1 MMMFAFRT
9 GAALAG
15 LVLAAAPAAAKEY
28 QVKMLNKGSDGSLMV
43 FEPAYLKVAPGD
55 SVKFVATQKGHNAE
69 SLPGMA
75 PAGAAAFK
83 GRIDE
88 ELTVK
93 FTKEGVYGYKCLPH
107 LGMGMVGVIQVG
119 KPGNKSAVATATQKL
134 PGLGKKKMTALLEKV
149 R

>member
-1 MMMFAFRT
+1 MKYAFRI

-15 LVLAAAPAAAKEY
+15 LALAAVPAAAKEY
-28 QVKMLNKGSDGSLMV
+28 QVKMLNKGADGSLMV

-69 SLPGMA
+69 TIAGMA
-75 PAGAAAFK
+75 PAGATAFK
-83 GRIDE
+83 GKIDE
-88 ELTVK
+88 EFSVK

-107 LGMGMVGVIQVG
+107 LGMGMVGLVQVG
-119 KPGNKSAVATATQKL
+119 KAANKAEIVAASQKL
-134 PGLGKKKMTALLEKV
+134 PGLGKKRMIALLEKA

>member
-1 MMMFAFRT
+1 MKFAFRT
-9 GAALAG
+9 GVALAG

-55 SVKFVATQKGHNAE
+55 SVKFLATQKGHNAE

-83 GRIDE
+83 GKIDE
-88 ELTVK
+88 EITVK

-119 KPGNKSAVATATQKL
+119 KPGNKAAVATATQKL

>member
-1 MMMFAFRT
+1 MSYAFRI

-43 FEPAYLKVAPGD
+43 FEPAYLKVAAGD

-69 SLPGMA
+69 SLAGMA

-83 GRIDE
+83 GKIDE
-88 ELTVK
+88 EIVVK
-93 FTKEGVYGYKCLPH
+93 FTKEGIYGYKCLPH
-107 LGMGMVGVIQVG
+107 VGMGMVGVVQVG
-119 KPGNKSAVATATQKL
+119 KAANKAEAAAAAAKI
-134 PGLGKKKMTALLEKV
+134 PGLGKKKMAALLEKA

>member
-1 MMMFAFRT
+1 MMSYAFRI

-15 LVLAAAPAAAKEY
+15 LLLVAAPAPAKEY
-28 QVKMLNKGSDGSLMV
+28 QVKMLNKGADGSLMV
-43 FEPAYLKVAPGD
+43 FEPAFLKVAPGD
-55 SVKFVATQKGHNAE
+55 SVKFVPTQKGHNAE

-75 PAGAAAFK
+75 PASAAAFK
-83 GRIDE
+83 GKIDQE
-88 ELTVK
+88 FSVK

-119 KPGNKSAVATATQKL
+119 KAGNKADVAAATQKL
-134 PGLGKKKMTALLEKV
+134 PGLGKKRMTALLEQV

>member
-1 MMMFAFRT
+1 MMKFAFRI

-15 LVLAAAPAAAKEY
+15 LVLAASPAAAKEY

-55 SVKFVATQKGHNAE
+55 SVKFLATQKGHNAE

-83 GRIDE
+83 GKIDE

-119 KPGNKSAVATATQKL
+119 KPGNKAAVATATQKL

>member
-1 MMMFAFRT
+1 MKFAFHA
-9 GAALAG
+9 GLALAG
-15 LVLAAAPAAAKEY
+15 LALAAVPAAAKEY

-75 PAGAAAFK
+75 PAGASPFK
-83 GRIDE
+83 GKIDE
-88 ELTVK
+88 EFTVK

-107 LGMGMVGVIQVG
+107 LGMGMVGVVQVG
-119 KPGNKSAVATATQKL
+119 KAANKADVAAAAQKL
-134 PGLGKKKMTALLEKV
+134 PGLGKKRMTALLGQV

>member
-1 MMMFAFRT
+1 MSYAFRI
-9 GAALAG
+9 GVALAG
-15 LVLAAAPAAAKEY
+15 LILAAAPAAAKEY

-55 SVKFVATQKGHNAE
+55 SVKFLATQKGHNAE

-83 GRIDE
+83 GKIDE
-88 ELTVK
+88 EFTVK
-93 FTKEGVYGYKCLPH
+93 FTREGVYGYKCLPH

-119 KPGNKSAVATATQKL
+119 KLGNKAAVTTAAQKL
-134 PGLGKKKMTALLEKV
+134 PGFGKKKMTALLEKV

>member
-1 MMMFAFRT
+1 MKFAFRI

-55 SVKFVATQKGHNAE
+55 SVKFLATQKGHNAE

-83 GRIDE
+83 GKIDE
-88 ELTVK
+88 EFTVK
-93 FTKEGVYGYKCLPH
+93 FTREGVYGYKCLPH

-119 KPGNKSAVATATQKL
+119 KPGNKAAVATATQKL